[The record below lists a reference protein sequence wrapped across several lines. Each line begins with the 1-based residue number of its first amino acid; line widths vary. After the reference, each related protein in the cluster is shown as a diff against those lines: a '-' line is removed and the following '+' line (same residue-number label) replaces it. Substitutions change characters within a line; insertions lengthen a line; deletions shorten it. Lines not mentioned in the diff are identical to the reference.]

1 MPMNFS
7 VLKLTRRSIRSSF
20 GRFAAL
26 LLIVTL
32 SVGFFSGLKI
42 TKTAMAETCS
52 DYLAEHNFYDYRLL
66 STIGFTGDDEK
77 EFKGLSSVE
86 NAEGGKSLDALI
98 SYDGKT
104 AAYKMIA
111 MPKYIN
117 LPALVSGKLPGAEN
131 ECLVDARLFGED
143 SIGKTIQL
151 SNENTDDTVN
161 AVKTKEYTIVGT
173 ASSPLYLGNNRGT
186 AKIGSGSLEGFIY
199 IQPENFTGEYFTELY
214 ITLRETIAAYSEDY
228 DSLIRKTKSEIGDT
242 FQKAVENRAYKE
254 LGVSKEDL
262 ALLAS
267 LYGIDSAAL
276 EEELRNKMDFENPAT
291 YILTRDT
298 NLGYL
303 SFESDTSIIS
313 GIANILPIFF
323 IVIAMLVCITT
334 MTRMVDEERTQI
346 GVLKAM
352 GNSNGVISG
361 KYLLYAGTATVIG
374 WAAGY
379 FIGTFGIPKIFW
391 FAYSSLYDF
400 APVKYVFNPY
410 LAVLT
415 FAVAM
420 LGILGSVLFSCFRE
434 LYSNPAN
441 LIRPLPAASGRRIL
455 LERVT
460 FFWKKLSFLKKVT
473 LRNMF
478 RYKKRLFM
486 MLIGVSC
493 CAGLV
498 LTAFGVRDSMVNIAS
513 LQYDNIQK
521 YQTEVSFSDSEALE
535 QLNDTEETKDYITC
549 QVLRVELSAEEA
561 DTLGAVNYYSFDD
574 ISRISD
580 FWSFKNGKTDIA
592 FPQADSFFKPVIIS
606 KGIADKMGLSVGS
619 ELQIKNSD
627 NKAFLVTVNGIFDN
641 YIDNFIIANAQN
653 QPSAFEKWQENTAL
667 VHVADESD
675 AFSEKLMDIQGVNG
689 VKQLSATRNSVDMA
703 LGSLNYII
711 WLIVVFSGL
720 LEFVVIFNLT
730 NINIAE
736 RRREI
741 ATVQVLGFYPK
752 EQNSYVLREN
762 LVLSVISSIIGLPL
776 GIVFHNTVMKLIV
789 IDRISFNLHIEPL
802 SFGIALI
809 CTILFAVFVNQFMKR
824 QIDRIPMAESLK
836 AVE

>member
-535 QLNDTEETKDYITC
+535 QLNDTEEIKDYITC

-592 FPQADSFFKPVIIS
+592 FPQADSFSKPVIIS

-627 NKAFLVTVNGIFDN
+627 NKAFLVTVSGIFDN

-653 QPSAFEKWQENTAL
+653 QPSAFE
-667 VHVADESD
+667 
-675 AFSEKLMDIQGVNG
+675 
-689 VKQLSATRNSVDMA
+689 
-703 LGSLNYII
+703 
-711 WLIVVFSGL
+711 
-720 LEFVVIFNLT
+720 
-730 NINIAE
+730 
-736 RRREI
+736 
-741 ATVQVLGFYPK
+741 
-752 EQNSYVLREN
+752 
-762 LVLSVISSIIGLPL
+762 
-776 GIVFHNTVMKLIV
+776 
-789 IDRISFNLHIEPL
+789 
-802 SFGIALI
+802 
-809 CTILFAVFVNQFMKR
+809 
-824 QIDRIPMAESLK
+824 
-836 AVE
+836 

>member
-98 SYDGKT
+98 RYDGKT

-117 LPALVSGKLPGAEN
+117 LPALVLGKLPGAEN

-535 QLNDTEETKDYITC
+535 QLRRDKGLYH
-549 QVLRVELSAEEA
+549 LP
-561 DTLGAVNYYSFDD
+561 GAS
-574 ISRISD
+574 
-580 FWSFKNGKTDIA
+580 
-592 FPQADSFFKPVIIS
+592 
-606 KGIADKMGLSVGS
+606 
-619 ELQIKNSD
+619 
-627 NKAFLVTVNGIFDN
+627 
-641 YIDNFIIANAQN
+641 
-653 QPSAFEKWQENTAL
+653 
-667 VHVADESD
+667 
-675 AFSEKLMDIQGVNG
+675 
-689 VKQLSATRNSVDMA
+689 
-703 LGSLNYII
+703 
-711 WLIVVFSGL
+711 
-720 LEFVVIFNLT
+720 
-730 NINIAE
+730 
-736 RRREI
+736 
-741 ATVQVLGFYPK
+741 
-752 EQNSYVLREN
+752 
-762 LVLSVISSIIGLPL
+762 
-776 GIVFHNTVMKLIV
+776 
-789 IDRISFNLHIEPL
+789 
-802 SFGIALI
+802 
-809 CTILFAVFVNQFMKR
+809 C
-824 QIDRIPMAESLK
+824 
-836 AVE
+836 